1 MKNLSSP
8 HDILGAAV
16 ALSDGDLLARIETLA
31 RTERSATA
39 GLIAHLVAL
48 EMRPSLYLAQGH
60 GSLFEYCV
68 GALHLTED
76 AACNR
81 IKAGRV
87 CRRFPVLF
95 DLLASGAISV
105 SAVRVLGPHLTQE
118 NHESVLA
125 RAANARRGAIEALVA
140 ELAPKADV
148 AASVRKLPTRQVPV
162 PRPSPSMAGAW
173 MDARPARERRT
184 PDTSMELAAGD
195 PAGTSAAEPTRP
207 SASSAPTW
215 SQRSTIRAS
224 APSRYK
230 VQFTIGQDA
239 HDKLRRVQ
247 ALLRREIPSGDTGA
261 IFESALDLL
270 SAKVEREKLGH
281 RRRAVDAN
289 RPPYESRIRRAADG
303 SAGSAACGHPSR
315 HIPNRVRREVWLRDG
330 ARCAFVSERGRR
342 CEETA
347 FLELH
352 HIQPFALDGPATTAN
367 ISLRCR
373 GHNRYESEMVF
384 RPWVPM
390 PPPDS
395 PDRSA

>member
-1 MKNLSSP
+1 MKNTSSNN
-8 HDILGAAV
+8 ILGTAI
-16 ALSDGDLLARIETLA
+16 ALSDRDLLAHIETLA

-48 EMRPSLYLAQGH
+48 EMRPNLYLALGH

-87 CRRFPVLF
+87 CQRFPVIL
-95 DLLASGAISV
+95 DLLASGAISS
-105 SAVRVLGPHLTQE
+105 SAVRVLGPHLTEE

-140 ELAPKADV
+140 ELPPKPDV
-148 AASVRKLPTRQVPV
+148 PASVRKLPVRQLAEV
-162 PRPSPSMAGAW
+162 RPSPSMAGAW
-173 MDARPARERRT
+173 MDVRQGGDERPVGDERW
-184 PDTSMELAAGD
+184 PAASTEHV
-195 PAGTSAAEPTRP
+195 PA
-207 SASSAPTW
+207 W
-215 SQRSTIRAS
+215 SQRPAIRAW

-247 ALLRREIPSGDTGA
+247 ALLRREIPNGDTGA

-270 SAKVEREKLGH
+270 LAKVEREKMGA
-281 RRRAVDAN
+281 RRSKPAV
-289 RPPYESRIRRAADG
+289 RPAYESRIRRAADG
-303 SAGSAACGHPSR
+303 SAGSATSGHSSR
-315 HIPNRVRREVWLRDG
+315 HIPNEVKREVWLRDG
-330 ARCAFVSERGRR
+330 ARCAFVSETGRR

-373 GHNRYESEMVF
+373 RHNRYESEIVF
-384 RPWVPM
+384 RPWDEKK
-390 PPPDS
+390 PPV
-395 PDRSA
+395 RSDQSV